1 MKIRKSVTKGIVFVL
16 VFFSFF
22 LFQGCG
28 NLGKENVDSSINLIQ
43 ENSKEVLVSSSH
55 VPNSSTKKENSLLYF
70 SNDVSVVKV
79 LHSNGGGQKSWNM
92 DKKDIPQFREWVLSL
107 QFKHQNFEKGES
119 PGDSNGGD
127 AYNFRISNDAQLN
140 FTYID
145 IGNNNH
151 YIEFEGKWYLI
162 TTHER
167 IPDFLYND

>member
-28 NLGKENVDSSINLIQ
+28 NFGKENVDSSNNLIQ

-92 DKKDIPQFREWVLSL
+92 DKKDTKV
-107 QFKHQNFEKGES
+107 NFH
-119 PGDSNGGD
+119 
-127 AYNFRISNDAQLN
+127 F
-140 FTYID
+140 
-145 IGNNNH
+145 
-151 YIEFEGKWYLI
+151 
-162 TTHER
+162 
-167 IPDFLYND
+167 

>member
-28 NLGKENVDSSINLIQ
+28 NLGKENVDSSNNLIQ

-92 DKKDIPQFREWVLSL
+92 VTIFPKSSLFSSSVLASAL
-107 QFKHQNFEKGES
+107 S
-119 PGDSNGGD
+119 
-127 AYNFRISNDAQLN
+127 
-140 FTYID
+140 YI
-145 IGNNNH
+145 I
-151 YIEFEGKWYLI
+151 
-162 TTHER
+162 
-167 IPDFLYND
+167 